1 MMNKTSTPHILRS
14 IVIPL
19 FLLMIV
25 LIGLRMLWST
35 YFVVQ
40 EPVRIEQGL
49 LDLRDGESGREGLMP
64 LDGEWLFYPEV
75 YYTYEDL
82 AQADQALAQTVQV
95 PGNWKQAL
103 PGNHPFGYGTYRL
116 TILLEPG
123 DQELA
128 LWVQRLQAAARLE
141 INGEELAAYG
151 RLGDSAADYSPE
163 RAPFLIQFIPDS
175 SRLELLI
182 QVANFDDPYTGG
194 ILRSLY
200 LGDAE
205 TLTTQR
211 GISTELQKFTFL
223 LLVLHSV
230 YTLIM
235 YGFNRQQRGTLIFS
249 LLTLVTALIVVTD
262 HDGLLMHWLPVNFTW
277 MVKLKTLAYTLF
289 SFFLLLFARSLDRSS
304 VRSLLFVGYTIA
316 LAGFSLWIAIAP
328 IESVYHLIHYRL
340 SDLFYIGPI
349 VVSLAV
355 FIRMAV
361 HRQTDAVYLLIAA
374 TSSISSALWGIA
386 HTLRG
391 GTPEYYPLDMIA
403 AIIGFSIYWFR
414 KYFRTLDQ
422 VRELNI
428 QLQRQDRQKD
438 QFLASTAHELR
449 TPLHGMISIAQQA
462 AMKETLRDSPDDV
475 QSLQLIVSIGRRMAQ
490 LVEDL
495 QDLALIKESRIALR
509 QEWLSV
515 AATVSGVIDMLRFM
529 LDDKPIRLT
538 TEIADPQL
546 RVWAD
551 ERRLVQILFNLL
563 HNAIKFT
570 ERGTITVYA
579 GVEGNQVVLRIT
591 DTGIGISEDQL
602 QLIFEPYTQGETEAQ
617 RSQGLGLG
625 LNIVKQL
632 VELHDG
638 SIAVS
643 SRLGEG
649 AAFTISLPSPEERSE
664 RQRREPAA
672 QPLLI
677 KTPNIQVAA
686 ATELAASEP
695 ELAEG
700 TAILVVDDD
709 PVNLKVLRKVLEDS
723 AAVLT
728 TVTSAREALAQLEM
742 RRWDLLIADVMMPE
756 MSGYALSQT
765 VRQRYSAAEL
775 PILLLTARSNAADI
789 YAGFQSGATD
799 YVTKPVDV
807 VELRHRI
814 ASLIQLKRSVDERLR
829 IEAAY
834 LQAQIKPHF
843 FLNSLNAI
851 MALGDFDIQRMQR
864 LADALI
870 TYLQTS
876 YHFMNTKEL
885 VPLQHELELSRSYL
899 YIEQERF
906 GDRLEVVWEGDED
919 LPLQIPPLSIQ
930 PLVENAVRHGLLSR
944 IKGGRLCIRIIP
956 QSDRVTISVIDDG
969 IGMTEAQ
976 IEDVLA
982 WPRKSTEGNGIGLS
996 NTNQRLKQLYGQG
1009 LRIASKP
1016 GEGTTVSFDV
1026 PLDA

>member
-1 MMNKTSTPHILRS
+1 MNKKRTPHIFRR

-19 FLLMIV
+19 LLLIFS
-25 LIGLRMLWST
+25 LIGLRLLWST
-35 YFVVQ
+35 YFDVQ
-40 EPVRIEQGL
+40 EPARIEQGL
-49 LDLRDGESGREGLMP
+49 LDLRDGDSGREGLMP

-82 AQADQALAQTVQV
+82 AEADQALAQTIQV
-95 PGNWKQAL
+95 PGNWKHAL
-103 PGNHPFGYGTYRL
+103 PDNQSFGYGTYRL

-123 DQELA
+123 EQELA

-141 INGEELAAYG
+141 INGEVLAAYG
-151 RLGDSAADYSPE
+151 RLGQHAADYVPE
-163 RAPFLIQFIPDS
+163 RTPFLVRFLPDA

-200 LGDAE
+200 LGDADI
-205 TLTTQR
+205 LTTQR
-211 GISTELQKFTFL
+211 GISTEQQKFIFL

-262 HDGLLMHWLPVNFTW
+262 HDGLLTHWLPINFTW
-277 MVKLKTLAYTLF
+277 MVKLKTITYALF
-289 SFFLLLFARSLDRSS
+289 SFFLLLFARRLDRSS
-304 VRSLLFVGYTIA
+304 ARSRLFRGYAMA
-316 LAGFSLWIAIAP
+316 LAGYVALIIMAP
-328 IESVYHLIHYRL
+328 VGAVYHLMNYRL
-340 SDLFYIGPI
+340 TDLFYIAPI
-349 VVSLAV
+349 IVSLAV

-361 HRQTDAVYLLIAA
+361 RRQPDAIYLLIAA
-374 TSSISSALWGIA
+374 TSSISSAVWGII
-386 HTLRG
+386 HTVRG

-403 AIIGFSIYWFR
+403 AIISFSIFWFR
-414 KYFRTLDQ
+414 KYFRTLDE

-428 QLQRQDRQKD
+428 RLQREDRQKD
-438 QFLASTAHELR
+438 QFLANTAHELR
-449 TPLHGMISIAQQA
+449 TPLHGMISLAQQA
-462 AMKETLRDSPDDV
+462 ATKETPQASPDDV
-475 QSLQLIVSIGRRMAQ
+475 QSLHLIVSIGRRMAQ

-495 QDLALIKESRIALR
+495 QDLALIKANRIALR

-515 AATVSGVIDMLRFM
+515 SATISGVIDMLRFM
-529 LDDKPIRLT
+529 LEDKPIRLT

-570 ERGTITVYA
+570 ERGTITMYA
-579 GVEGNQVVLRIT
+579 GVEGNRVVLRVS
-591 DTGIGISEDQL
+591 DTGVGMREEQL
-602 QLIFEPYTQGETEAQ
+602 QRIFEPYTQGDVEAQ

-625 LNIVKQL
+625 LHIVKQL
-632 VELHDG
+632 VELHGG
-638 SIAVS
+638 SIIAS
-643 SRLGEG
+643 SSLGEG
-649 AAFTISLPSPEERSE
+649 TAFDISLPTPAE
-664 RQRREPAA
+664 QDAGRRHKPAVA
-672 QPLLI
+672 PLLI
-677 KTPNIQVAA
+677 ETPDIPQVA

-695 ELAEG
+695 EPGEG
-700 TAILVVDDD
+700 AAILVVDDD
-709 PVNLKVLRKVLEDS
+709 PVNLKVLRKMLEDS

-728 TVTSAREALAQLEM
+728 TVTSAREALVQLEA

-756 MSGYALSQT
+756 MSGYALSQA
-765 VRQRYSAAEL
+765 VRQHYSAAEL
-775 PILLLTARSNAADI
+775 PILLLTARSAAADI
-789 YAGFQSGATD
+789 YAGFQAGATD

-834 LQAQIKPHF
+834 LQAQIQPHF

-876 YHFMNTKEL
+876 YHFINTKEL

-906 GDRLEVVWEGDED
+906 GDRLQVVWEGDED

-930 PLVENAVRHGLLSR
+930 PLIENAVRHGLLKR
-944 IKGGRLCIRIIP
+944 IKGGRLCIRIIREG
-956 QSDRVTISVIDDG
+956 DRATISVIDDG
-969 IGMTEAQ
+969 VGMTAAQ
-976 IEDVLA
+976 IEEVLA
-982 WPRKSTEGNGIGLS
+982 WPRKSAEGKGIGLS

-1009 LRIASKP
+1009 LRIATQP

-1026 PLDA
+1026 LLDA